1 MFMAG
6 DSTLQIFWEESVEMR
21 TARENSKS
29 ILDDTNENLNGLQH
43 P

>member
-6 DSTLQIFWEESVEMR
+6 DSTLQIFWEESV
-21 TARENSKS
+21 ARENSKS